1 MLPNN
6 QPQLDTQ
13 HRVPHHARLHR
24 TNWPLVL
31 ESHNMLLTP
40 VPNRTLKPVRPGS
53 ERPPARPDTTT
64 KYTRQTPPHRT
75 THSKH
80 TDVHL
85 DVSMIIESCSI
96 SASLEEPPAFHP
108 GCRFASCSSKITCRD
123 ENLSSIH
130 RTGSSRI
137 SKGNFDDDPRA
148 AMDAGTY
155 CRTAIHLGRSRK
167 AHTSFQMA
175 AATKGTG
182 DA

>member
-1 MLPNN
+1 MSSGGGQPAGVVGGEHVSHTSNKRLNAPCIRLRHHPHHSCLHDPLRPQDHPRTTPGPGTPNPSPPNPHPVRHDTQHHPPQPNMLPNN

-80 TDVHL
+80 TDVNI
-85 DVSMIIESCSI
+85 VTIFI
-96 SASLEEPPAFHP
+96 STF
-108 GCRFASCSSKITCRD
+108 R
-123 ENLSSIH
+123 
-130 RTGSSRI
+130 
-137 SKGNFDDDPRA
+137 
-148 AMDAGTY
+148 
-155 CRTAIHLGRSRK
+155 
-167 AHTSFQMA
+167 
-175 AATKGTG
+175 
-182 DA
+182 